1 MVIWLARH
9 AETATPHLIHGAE
22 SDVELGAHGRLQ
34 AAAAA
39 PWFQER
45 RPDVVVS
52 SAMKRAIETAAPI
65 AEQCAVPHE
74 IVPDLH
80 ERKLGS
86 YSLKPGVEVDAI
98 WKETVRRWETGD
110 VAFSVPEMESFE
122 GIARRVTPAFHS
134 VAARHAGKRIAI
146 IAHGV
151 VCKVLLLKLVKGYGP
166 ADWTRLGRAL
176 NLSVSELIPDGDLWR
191 ANELLVVP
199 PPVALVNAARED
211 PGAKKS
217 EA

>member
-39 PWFQER
+39 PWFQEK

-52 SAMKRAIETAAPI
+52 SAMLRAIETAAPI
-65 AEQCAVPHE
+65 AALCGVPHE
-74 IVPDLH
+74 IEPELH

-86 YSLKPGVEVDAI
+86 FSLKPGVAVDAI
-98 WKETVRRWETGD
+98 WQETVRHWEAGD
-110 VAFSVPEMESFE
+110 ISYSFQEMESFE
-122 GIARRVTPAFHS
+122 SIARRVAPAFHG
-134 VAARHAGKRIAI
+134 VAARHAGKRVAI

-151 VCKVLLLKLVKGYGP
+151 VCKVLLLTLLKGYGP

-176 NLSVSELIPDGDLWR
+176 NLSVSELIPEGDLWR
-191 ANELLVVP
+191 ANHLLVMP

-211 PGAKKS
+211 SGGKKS